1 MPETERL
8 KESHVSDPVDQERE
22 EVVKRHGDLEIEEN
36 MTFQRRL
43 WKVQRVIRTI
53 ALLILAL
60 GLAGGLG
67 DGPLSHATA
76 SQGGSSIEY
85 ERIAYRDT
93 SQVYRL
99 RITREMAP
107 SGKARV
113 WFDLETLR
121 RMKLTELVPEPGR
134 TILAADRTIF
144 EFDVEAEAGPLEVL
158 FEFSPNVAGVHRARI
173 GIESGPTL
181 EFKQLFLP

>member
-1 MPETERL
+1 M
-8 KESHVSDPVDQERE
+8 SDPIDQERE

-43 WKVQRVIRTI
+43 WKVQRVVRAI
-53 ALLILAL
+53 ALLILAIA
-60 GLAGGLG
+60 LAGGLG
-67 DGPLSHATA
+67 GGPLSHATA

-93 SQVYRL
+93 PQTYRL
-99 RITREMAP
+99 KVTRELAP

-113 WFDLETLR
+113 WFDRETLR
-121 RMKLTELVPEPGR
+121 RMKLTGIVPEPGG
-134 TILAADRTIF
+134 TTLADNRTIF
-144 EFDVEAEAGPLEVL
+144 EFDVEAEEGSFEIL
-158 FEFSPNVAGVHRARI
+158 FEFSTDLAGMHRARF

-181 EFKQLFLP
+181 EFRQLFLP